1 MTLRTLDYETE
12 GRSEGSVTVAPIDS
26 SGQTVLVVDD
36 EANIRELC
44 SLYLERE
51 GFGVI
56 TADDGESALSVALA
70 ESPDLIV
77 LDLMLP
83 KKSGYEVTREL
94 RADGGAIRDVP
105 ILMLTARS
113 EDVDRI
119 VGLELGAD
127 DYLGKPFHPRE
138 LTARVKAILRR
149 ASSPGG
155 RGHDAAARGQV
166 EVGPLRIDWDRH
178 EATISG
184 RQLKLRNKEFEL
196 LRQLAEYCGIV
207 LTREQLLEQ
216 VWGYEYF
223 GETRTVDVHVNQLRR
238 KLSPDGTDPG
248 VAIETVRGVG
258 YKLVETSPMRS
269 E

>member
-1 MTLRTLDYETE
+1 MTLK
-12 GRSEGSVTVAPIDS
+12 DS
-26 SGQTVLVVDD
+26 SGRTILVVDD

-44 SLYLERE
+44 SIYLERE
-51 GFGVI
+51 GFAVI
-56 TADDGESALSVALA
+56 TADDGETAVASARAKQ
-70 ESPDLIV
+70 PDLIV

-83 KKSGYEVTREL
+83 RKSGYEVTREL
-94 RADGGAIRDVP
+94 RSDATAVRDVP

-149 ASSPGG
+149 ANAPQSQPGAG
-155 RGHDAAARGQV
+155 IGARGSV
-166 EVGPLRIDWDRH
+166 IVGPLRLDSDRR
-178 EATISG
+178 EVRLNGALLT
-184 RQLKLRNKEFEL
+184 LRNKEFEL
-196 LRQLAEYCGIV
+196 LKQLAEYQGIV

-238 KLSPDGTDPG
+238 KLSPDGADPG
-248 VAIETVRGVG
+248 IAIETVRGVG
-258 YKLVETSPMRS
+258 YKLVETSG
-269 E
+269 

>member
-1 MTLRTLDYETE
+1 MSL
-12 GRSEGSVTVAPIDS
+12 IDS
-26 SGQTVLVVDD
+26 TDRTVLVVDD

-44 SLYLERE
+44 SLYLEQE

-56 TADDGESALSVALA
+56 TADDGVSALAVARA

-94 RADGGAIRDVP
+94 RSDAGAIRDVP

-149 ASSPGG
+149 A
-155 RGHDAAARGQV
+155 AAAPGRVNAGSGLRGPF
-166 EVGPLRIDWDRH
+166 EVGPLCVDWDRR
-178 EATISG
+178 EATLSG
-184 RQLKLRNKEFEL
+184 QSLKLRNKEFEL
-196 LRQLAEYCGIV
+196 LKQLAEYRGTV

-238 KLSPDGTDPG
+238 KLAPDGGDPG

-258 YKLVETSPMRS
+258 YKLVETSARQTG
-269 E
+269 

>member
-1 MTLRTLDYETE
+1 MTLNDSTDRT
-12 GRSEGSVTVAPIDS
+12 I
-26 SGQTVLVVDD
+26 LVVDD

-51 GFGVI
+51 GFAVI
-56 TADDGESALSVALA
+56 TADDGEAALTAARA
-70 ESPDLIV
+70 ELPDLIV

-94 RADGGAIRDVP
+94 RADGSAIRDVP

-149 ASSPGG
+149 AAMPQTQAGTGPHG
-155 RGHDAAARGQV
+155 RGRIT
-166 EVGPLRIDWDRH
+166 VGPLDLDWDRR
-178 EATISG
+178 EVRLNGSKLT
-184 RQLKLRNKEFEL
+184 LRNKEFEL
-196 LRQLAEYCGIV
+196 LKQLAEYQGIV

-238 KLSPDGTDPG
+238 KLAPDDADPG
-248 VAIETVRGVG
+248 ITIETVRGVG
-258 YKLVETSPMRS
+258 YKLVETSHAGQ
-269 E
+269 

>member
-1 MTLRTLDYETE
+1 M
-12 GRSEGSVTVAPIDS
+12 
-26 SGQTVLVVDD
+26 
-36 EANIRELC
+36 
-44 SLYLERE
+44 YLERE
-51 GFGVI
+51 GFSVI
-56 TADDGESALSVALA
+56 TAEDGESALSMAET

-83 KKSGYEVTREL
+83 KKSGYDVTREL
-94 RADGGAIRDVP
+94 RAHPDAIRNVP

-113 EDVDRI
+113 EEVDRI

-149 ASSPGG
+149 ATTTAPGDG
-155 RGHDAAARGQV
+155 QASQRGQLS
-166 EVGPLRIDWDRH
+166 VGPLSVDWDRR
-178 EATISG
+178 EASIGG
-184 RQLKLRNKEFEL
+184 RPLSLRNKEFEL
-196 LRQLAEYCGIV
+196 LKQLAEYGGIV

-238 KLSPDGTDPG
+238 KLSPDGADLG

-258 YKLVETSPMRS
+258 YKLVATSEVRS
-269 E
+269 DASD

>member
-1 MTLRTLDYETE
+1 MTLIDDTDRT
-12 GRSEGSVTVAPIDS
+12 I
-26 SGQTVLVVDD
+26 LVVDD

-44 SLYLERE
+44 SIYLERE
-51 GFGVI
+51 GYSVI
-56 TADDGESALSVALA
+56 TADDGESALDLARSAL
-70 ESPDLIV
+70 PDLIV

-83 KKSGYEVTREL
+83 RKSGYEVTREL
-94 RADGGAIRDVP
+94 RAASTSISEVP

-149 ASSPGG
+149 SAVAGG
-155 RGHDAAARGQV
+155 PAGSGLNPRGQIA
-166 EVGPLRIDWDRH
+166 VGPLALDWDRR
-178 EATISG
+178 EVTLNGAPLT
-184 RQLKLRNKEFEL
+184 LRNKEFEL
-196 LRQLAEYCGIV
+196 LRQLAEYQGIV

-238 KLSPDGTDPG
+238 KLSPDGDDPG
-248 VAIETVRGVG
+248 IAIETVRGVG
-258 YKLVETSPMRS
+258 YKLVETQSAAN
-269 E
+269 

>member
-1 MTLRTLDYETE
+1 MTLIDDTDRT
-12 GRSEGSVTVAPIDS
+12 I
-26 SGQTVLVVDD
+26 LVVDD

-44 SLYLERE
+44 SIYLERE
-51 GFGVI
+51 GYSVI
-56 TADDGESALSVALA
+56 TADDGESALDLARSAL
-70 ESPDLIV
+70 PDLIV

-83 KKSGYEVTREL
+83 RKSGYEVTREL
-94 RADGGAIRDVP
+94 RAASTSISEVP

-149 ASSPGG
+149 ATVAGG
-155 RGHDAAARGQV
+155 PAGSGLNPRGQIA
-166 EVGPLRIDWDRH
+166 VGPLALDWDRR
-178 EATISG
+178 EVTLNGAPLT
-184 RQLKLRNKEFEL
+184 LRNKEFEL
-196 LRQLAEYCGIV
+196 LRQLAEYQGIV

-238 KLSPDGTDPG
+238 KLSPDGDDPG
-248 VAIETVRGVG
+248 IAIETVRGVG
-258 YKLVETSPMRS
+258 YKLVETQSAAN
-269 E
+269 

>member
-1 MTLRTLDYETE
+1 MPT
-12 GRSEGSVTVAPIDS
+12 I
-26 SGQTVLVVDD
+26 LVVDD

-51 GFGVI
+51 GFAVEM
-56 TADDGESALSVALA
+56 AADGEEALTRARERA
-70 ESPDLIV
+70 PDLIV

-83 KKSGYEVTREL
+83 KRSGFEVTREL
-94 RADGGAIRDVP
+94 RSDPGPIRHIP

-138 LTARVKAILRR
+138 LTARVKAVLRR
-149 ASSPGG
+149 TSHGAERPSHG
-155 RGHDAAARGQV
+155 RV
-166 EVGPLRIDWDRH
+166 SVGTLTLDWERH
-178 EATISG
+178 EVTLQG
-184 RQLKLRNKEFEL
+184 RSLQLRSKEFDL
-196 LRQLAEYCGIV
+196 LRHLAEHAGIV

-216 VWGYEYF
+216 VWGYQYF

-238 KLSPDGTDPG
+238 KLAPNGEDPG
-248 VAIETVRGVG
+248 VAIETVRGLG
-258 YKLVETSPMRS
+258 YKLVATG
-269 E
+269 

>member
-1 MTLRTLDYETE
+1 M
-12 GRSEGSVTVAPIDS
+12 AAIDS
-26 SGQTVLVVDD
+26 NARTVLVVDD

-44 SLYLERE
+44 SMYLERE

-56 TADDGESALSVALA
+56 TADDGESALSLA
-70 ESPDLIV
+70 REESPDLIV

-83 KKSGYEVTREL
+83 KKSGFEVTREL
-94 RADGGAIRDVP
+94 RSDPGAIRDVP

-149 ASSPGG
+149 AAASTDRVGG
-155 RGHDAAARGQV
+155 ESARGQI
-166 EVGPLRIDWDRH
+166 EVGLLRLDWDRR
-178 EATISG
+178 EATIAG
-184 RQLKLRNKEFEL
+184 AALRLRNKEFEL

-238 KLSPDGTDPG
+238 KLSPDGADPG

-258 YKLVETSPMRS
+258 YKLVETRS
-269 E
+269 VDSV

>member
-1 MTLRTLDYETE
+1 MA
-12 GRSEGSVTVAPIDS
+12 TVDCS
-26 SGQTVLVVDD
+26 SQTILVVDD

-56 TADDGESALSVALA
+56 TAEDGEAAVAVA
-70 ESPDLIV
+70 REESPDLIV

-83 KKSGYEVTREL
+83 RKSGYEVTREL
-94 RADGGAIRDVP
+94 RADAGSICDVP

-149 ASSPGG
+149 ASAPGG
-155 RGHDAAARGQV
+155 RGADAASRGHV
-166 EVGPLRIDWDRH
+166 VVGPLRVDWDRH

-196 LRQLAEYCGIV
+196 LRQLAQYCGIV

-238 KLSPDGTDPG
+238 KLSPDGDDPG

-258 YKLVETSPMRS
+258 YKLVETSPIRP